1 MTTIT
6 IDGTGLVLLARDG
19 ETITDTIHRAGLSLN
34 EACRRGGCGLCRV
47 QLVHGEVDFNSTVCE
62 QALPSDQ
69 RDAGVTLACRAVP
82 RGDITIAVPV
92 QRLRVIVPLLTTLTS
107 APQPAAASEGDPP
120 EVEVA
125 PFVRAPFHRNRRK
138 EGEKRATPCAVAAS
152 G

>member
-6 IDGTGLVLLARDG
+6 IAGTGLVLLARDG

-47 QLVHGEVDFNSTVCE
+47 QLVTGEVDFNRTVCE

-82 RGDITIAVPV
+82 RGDITIAVPE
-92 QRLRVIVPLLTTLTS
+92 QRLRIIVPLLTTLTS
-107 APQPAAASEGDPP
+107 TPQPAAASEGDPP
-120 EVEVA
+120 EAEVA
-125 PFVRAPFHRNRRK
+125 PFVRATLRRNRRK
-138 EGEKRATPCAVAAS
+138 EGEKRARTSAAAVT